1 MTADS
6 GQTRPDAEDIVVVL
20 KDQHRRV
27 TALFDAVA
35 TSTGATRKR
44 TFAEL
49 RQLLAVHETAE
60 EMILRPTTRKAAGNQ
75 VAADRDAEEKA
86 ATRTLAD
93 LERLDPAS
101 EAFDVTLAGLRTA
114 VLAHAEREETLEF
127 PAVEA
132 EISPEQRRRLGRALL
147 AVESL
152 APTHPHPRT
161 AGSTAAQYVV
171 GPFASLLDHA
181 RDAISSAISR

>member
-1 MTADS
+1 MSS
-6 GQTRPDAEDIVVVL
+6 GSSGAPPDAGDVITVL
-20 KDQHRRV
+20 KDQHQRV
-27 TALFDAVA
+27 RVLFEAVA
-35 TSTGATRKR
+35 TSTGAARKR
-44 TFAEL
+44 SFAQL

-60 EMILRPTTRKAAGNQ
+60 EMILRPTTRKIAGER

-86 ATRTLAD
+86 ATQTLAQ

-114 VLAHAEREETLEF
+114 VLAHAEREEALEF
-127 PAVEA
+127 PTVEA
-132 EISPEQRRRLGRALL
+132 EVTPEQRRRLGRALL

-161 AGSTAAQYVV
+161 AGSTTAQYVV

-181 RDAISSAISR
+181 RDALTSAMSR